1 MKTTS
6 VRLILIILFAFVFI
20 FLSSCA
26 TTGQSR
32 TGGRDSG
39 EVGGAATKTPK
50 GDTARQ
56 GGAGSYTVSNGD
68 SLWRISGKHNVY
80 GNPYQWPLIF
90 RANNSQIKDADLIFP
105 RQRFSIPHDITSSQ
119 THAAVMHAKTR
130 GHWTLGVAEDSDMA
144 YLRKN

>member
-6 VRLILIILFAFVFI
+6 LRLMLIILFAFLFI
-20 FLSSCA
+20 SSCA

-39 EVGGAATKTPK
+39 EVGGAATKTPEK
-50 GDTARQ
+50 GTTRQ
-56 GGAGSYTVSNGD
+56 GGAGAYTVSNGD
-68 SLWRISGKHNVY
+68 SLWRISGKRNVY

-90 RANNSQIKDADLIFP
+90 RANNSQIKDADLIYP

-130 GHWTLGVAEDSDMA
+130 GHWTLGVVEDSDRA
-144 YLRKN
+144 FLRKN